1 MENDDLI
8 EEMIKDCYMTKEDF
22 YDIGFSSNNRE
33 FCRWHGW
40 VASSDSEGN
49 VWRPNCGWIGHVP
62 VYDDDD

>member
-1 MENDDLI
+1 
-8 EEMIKDCYMTKEDF
+8 MTKEDF
-22 YDIGFSSNNRE
+22 FDIGFSSNNREFCRRHVKLE

-49 VWRPNCGWIGHVP
+49 VWCPNCGWIGHVP